1 MLRSAFAVCLALLLA
16 VALPSRAQ
24 VAPETLGQ
32 GETPTNVILMI
43 PDGYGPASVTMARDY
58 LRWRDGTTEL
68 AYDSLHIGSIRTFSS
83 SSRITDSAAGGT
95 ALATGE
101 KTYNGAISVDTSKQ
115 AVATLLEGAE
125 REGMA
130 TGLVV
135 TSRITHATPAVFSA
149 HVADRGQENR
159 IARQQLNQDMEV
171 LLGGG
176 RRHFVPQSVDGS
188 ARDDRRNLLRTARD
202 RGYTI
207 AETADELAQAG
218 DGPLLGLFSDS
229 HMAYEL
235 NRDDTQQPSLAT
247 MTEAAI
253 DRLSTEEGGYF
264 LMVEGSRIDHAGHGN
279 DAAAHLHDI
288 LAFNEAVKTALN
300 TAKADENTL
309 VLVVS
314 DHETGGLSLGRN
326 RDGEGIY
333 SWHPDVLSNVTASSG
348 VIADSIRTIRSS
360 DAAED
365 EKERRI
371 VGALSHFTGISDVE
385 DDAVEKLMSAD
396 GSFALS
402 RTVAAIVNRK
412 ALVGW
417 TSHAHTA
424 VDVGVYGYGPGAYQ
438 FIGNQDNTEIALT
451 LSDLLDADLRP
462 LTKEMRSERAAVG
475 R

>member
-253 DRLSTEEGGYF
+253 DRLSTEEDGYF

-360 DAAED
+360 DAGED

-396 GSFALS
+396 GSFTLS

>member
-202 RGYTI
+202 RGYAI

-253 DRLSTEEGGYF
+253 DRLSTEEDGYF

-360 DAAED
+360 DAGED

-396 GSFALS
+396 GSFTLS

>member
-16 VALPSRAQ
+16 VALPTRAQ

-32 GETPTNVILMI
+32 GETPTNVILLI

-68 AYDSLHIGSIRTFSS
+68 AYDSLHIGSSRTFSS

-101 KTYNGAISVDTSKQ
+101 KTYNGAISVDTSEQ
-115 AVATLLEGAE
+115 AVATILEGAE
-125 REGMA
+125 RNGMA
-130 TGLVV
+130 TGLVA

-149 HVADRGQENR
+149 HVPDRGQENR
-159 IARQQLNQDMEV
+159 IARQQLNQDIEV
-171 LLGGG
+171 MLGGG

-188 ARDDRRNLLRTARD
+188 ARNDSRNLLTTARD
-202 RGYTI
+202 RGYSI
-207 AETADELAQAG
+207 VETADELAQAG
-218 DGPLLGLFSDS
+218 DGRLLGLFSDG

-235 NRDDTQQPSLAT
+235 DREDTQQPSLDT

-253 DRLSTEEGGYF
+253 DRLSTDEDGYF

-288 LAFNEAVKTALN
+288 LAFNDAVETALN
-300 TAKADENTL
+300 AAKADGNTL

-314 DHETGGLSLGRN
+314 DHETGGLTLGRN

-333 SWHPDVLSNVTASSG
+333 AWHPDVLEGVTASGS

-360 DAAED
+360 DAGED
-365 EKERRI
+365 EKEQQI
-371 VGALSHFTGISDVE
+371 AATLTHFTGVSDIADDTVE
-385 DDAVEKLMSAD
+385 DLMEVEGPYAVSN
-396 GSFALS
+396 
-402 RTVAAIVNRK
+402 TVSTVVNRK

-438 FIGNQDNTEIALT
+438 FIGNQDNTEIART
-451 LSDLLDADLRP
+451 LSDLLGTDLRA
-462 LTKEMRSERAAVG
+462 LTNEIQSDRAGMG